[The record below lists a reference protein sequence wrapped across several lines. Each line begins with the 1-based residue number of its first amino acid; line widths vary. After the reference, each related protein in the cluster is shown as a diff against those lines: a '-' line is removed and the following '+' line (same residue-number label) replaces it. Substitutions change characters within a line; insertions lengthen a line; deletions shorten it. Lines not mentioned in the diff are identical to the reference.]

1 MSPSRSVRR
10 EVASTRRSALESAGP
25 RRRWRVRSPSR
36 APASLRQASL
46 DGRTNAGHLAVV
58 RAQRHLLLSP
68 HRTARSADAG
78 RMGCDPGG
86 SGMHASVVCVPRP
99 PLRIRQARSGRV
111 RPQCGRNGMAARSRR
126 TAPAS
131 VRIVE
136 RLLVRI
142 RRGPSTA
149 NVHVRK
155 SEVHQA
161 ADPPESGRS
170 NREGLLSG
178 VPVRSKCC
186 RCARPSPGVR
196 RLDTS
201 SSGIRLGSNVIV
213 I

>member
-10 EVASTRRSALESAGP
+10 EVASTRRSVLEPAGP
-25 RRRWRVRSPSR
+25 RRRRRVRSPHR
-36 APASLRQASL
+36 APASLRQTDL
-46 DGRTNAGHLAVV
+46 DGGTNGRRLTVAT
-58 RAQRHLLLSP
+58 AQRHLLLSP

-86 SGMHASVVCVPRP
+86 AGMHASVVCVPRP

-126 TAPAS
+126 TTPAS
-131 VRIVE
+131 VRTVE

-161 ADPPESGRS
+161 ADPSESRRS
-170 NREGLLSG
+170 NREGLLSR
-178 VPVRSKCC
+178 VPVRSKCS
-186 RCARPSPGVR
+186 RCARPSAGVR
-196 RLDTS
+196 GLDAT
-201 SSGIRLGSNVIV
+201 SSGIRLGSML
-213 I
+213 